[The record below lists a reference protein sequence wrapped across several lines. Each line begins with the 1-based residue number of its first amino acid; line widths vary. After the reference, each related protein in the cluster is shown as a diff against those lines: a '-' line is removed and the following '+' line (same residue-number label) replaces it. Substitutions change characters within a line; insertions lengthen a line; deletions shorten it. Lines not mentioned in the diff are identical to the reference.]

1 MLFTLSDTTNETFI
15 QRLEQSNVDLRD
27 LLGHGLRMESLR
39 VPKKPS
45 NNVKYYERIHDC
57 AKSLYNTLR
66 QSFTTW
72 PCGCSI
78 PHRANLR
85 LETRQPNIEPP
96 DTPSAFH
103 FNVVFSFEA
112 DIGTA
117 DHLPWNW
124 RETKIEPVDHLDQTD
139 IPLESLS
146 LTSNNRRKR
155 VAFAPMEPKSIE
167 RKEDALYSLRR
178 IDGLCKAMNSGIP
191 RDQRYLGVLVDELQR
206 HHRISI
212 KDRGGWGNKTK
223 TVSLN
228 NLLTGPAQVEK
239 RERLALGVKLASTLL
254 QLQRTVSASIQTD
267 TV

>member
-1 MLFTLSDTTNETFI
+1 MLFTLSDTTNDALI

-45 NNVKYYERIHDC
+45 NNAKYYERIHDC

-78 PHRANLR
+78 PHKANLR
-85 LETRQPNIEPP
+85 LETRRPNIESS
-96 DTPSAFH
+96 DTVSAFH

-117 DHLPWNW
+117 DRLPWNW
-124 RETKIEPVDHLDQTD
+124 RETKIEPVDHLGQIDL
-139 IPLESLS
+139 PLESLS

-155 VAFAPMEPKSIE
+155 VAFAEPKSIE
-167 RKEDALYSLRR
+167 PKEDVLYSLQR
-178 IDGLCKAMNSGIP
+178 IDCLCKAMNGEIS
-191 RDQRYLGVLVDELQR
+191 RDQRYLGVLVDQLQR

-212 KDRGGWGNKTK
+212 KDGGVWGNRTN
-223 TVSLN
+223 TVSLD

-254 QLQRTVSASIQTD
+254 QLQRTVSA
-267 TV
+267 

>member
-1 MLFTLSDTTNETFI
+1 MLFTLSDTANEMLI

-45 NNVKYYERIHDC
+45 TNAKYYERIHDC

-72 PCGCSI
+72 PCGCSM
-78 PHRANLR
+78 PHKANLR
-85 LETRQPNIEPP
+85 LETRQPSIEPSDK
-96 DTPSAFH
+96 DTAFH

-117 DHLPWNW
+117 APLPWNW
-124 RETKIEPVDHLDQTD
+124 RETKIELVNQLDQTD
-139 IPLESLS
+139 LPLEKLS
-146 LTSNNRRKR
+146 LTSKHRRKR
-155 VAFAPMEPKSIE
+155 VAFAPTEPRSIE
-167 RKEDALYSLRR
+167 RTEDALYSLQR
-178 IDGLCKAMNSGIP
+178 IDCLCKAMQGEISRN
-191 RDQRYLGVLVDELQR
+191 QRFLGVLVDELQR
-206 HHRISI
+206 HHRISV
-212 KDRGGWGNKTK
+212 KEGGAWGNKTN

-228 NLLTGPAQVEK
+228 NLLTGPAQIEK

-254 QLQRTVSASIQTD
+254 QLQRTVSASS
-267 TV
+267 